1 MPDSSFHF
9 GHLVSEFAHAAKP
22 GPPILPPGQNVSSF
36 VHAFHF
42 ASEFIPPDPIHP
54 GDPFGTTGPP
64 ILPQG
69 LVVSEFV
76 HAEGIGPPILP
87 PGDDVSSFVHEH
99 HGGFGR
105 FSVDAMGWML

>member
-69 LVVSEFV
+69 AESE
-76 HAEGIGPPILP
+76 AKRPPIPTEGGHRFRSKAASQSERRRP
-87 PGDDVSSFVHEH
+87 PC
-99 HGGFGR
+99 
-105 FSVDAMGWML
+105 